1 MTSIFFIYKLY
12 STKVKAL
19 SLSRSKK
26 KDETEWSLSKDYE
39 GRHWNTLKPVFL
51 YKILKWAGSKWFSMD
66 KQSMDGSTFKKVE
79 RIKSFNIYVVVV

>member
-12 STKVKAL
+12 SSKVKAL

-39 GRHWNTLKPVFL
+39 GRH
-51 YKILKWAGSKWFSMD
+51 
-66 KQSMDGSTFKKVE
+66 
-79 RIKSFNIYVVVV
+79 